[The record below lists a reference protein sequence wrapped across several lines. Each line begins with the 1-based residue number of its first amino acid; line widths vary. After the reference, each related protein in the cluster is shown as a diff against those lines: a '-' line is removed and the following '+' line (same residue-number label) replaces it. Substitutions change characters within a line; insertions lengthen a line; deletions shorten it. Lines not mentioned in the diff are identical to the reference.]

1 MIGHNVFHSFP
12 ERSSS
17 PLYDTVARRR
27 HGVGTPRQGI
37 VLPHW
42 AQTNAGV
49 RFSGLGASNVSSAN
63 LARHVLHQNLPC
75 AAPRRSSPT
84 APRTDCSV
92 VYGIALAR
100 ALRPVSDRRRA
111 TAAPHRRRGHADQ
124 PVCREGSAAA
134 PGARRRPEAPGSP
147 PTGPGPDRG
156 PPIPLDSSFPL
167 RHGRPNS
174 PGSFP
179 SQTYREGEL
188 TCPSPTQAGPSASE

>member
-1 MIGHNVFHSFP
+1 MGARARLGCAPRADVRNVGSRTPVRGSVLTTRADFTPGGRRRSNSTQHPDRTVIGHNVFHSFP

-100 ALRPVSDRRRA
+100 ALRPVSERRR
-111 TAAPHRRRGHADQ
+111 RYR
-124 PVCREGSAAA
+124 
-134 PGARRRPEAPGSP
+134 
-147 PTGPGPDRG
+147 
-156 PPIPLDSSFPL
+156 L
-167 RHGRPNS
+167 RQIFRQN
-174 PGSFP
+174 
-179 SQTYREGEL
+179 R
-188 TCPSPTQAGPSASE
+188 